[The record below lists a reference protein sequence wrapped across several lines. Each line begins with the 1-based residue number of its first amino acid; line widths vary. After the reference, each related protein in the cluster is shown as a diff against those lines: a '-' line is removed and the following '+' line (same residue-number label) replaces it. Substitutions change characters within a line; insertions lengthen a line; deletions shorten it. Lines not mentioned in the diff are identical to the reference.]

1 MLNLVSKCRSLVNS
15 IQTYGRFKF
24 ALLFVSPVVLLL
36 SAWIHR
42 TVPVP
47 KDFGYYAATND
58 SAIQRY
64 AEALDIE
71 LLLQILLFV
80 SFSVVL
86 FLLFRLALGNILS
99 FLAVVAFMTNAQVI
113 LVYLSAPFWDF
124 ATAVIPLMAI
134 TGTVA
139 LLSAQYQNLSLT
151 RNTRRRFVVT
161 IICLDLLIVSIHLR
175 VYYSSTQQMSSI
187 FAAAIVLLLIA
198 FIWLRSEKI
207 EAKSKSQ
214 TVLGANGCDRL
225 FFIPILFLL
234 LLLQPFLGRGG
245 ESYATGFLVVC
256 LLVFVSSENLLR
268 TGYKFVISTLF
279 FLVVLLRGDGAGLLF
294 YSFSGWQGAVQ
305 LVSGQGGGFHSFGIP
320 FTDAAI
326 SQINEANTGRGLIFQ
341 NIALN
346 FPSIVKNLELGWTY
360 LSDGFWKFSE
370 PPIGLNSG
378 ALNQVR
384 NRLIGAVSPISP
396 ILFISAAIIC
406 FQKSRRVALFLSLI
420 ILVFLFAIGLTR
432 PQMHQWWVLQ
442 IFGLYGALYSM
453 SCLSKNVAKIFFSQT
468 SPIRFKDRSLFFD
481 KQGFV
486 FKLKISKKIVVRF
499 LFLLSI
505 FVVSPKIVFSVLTNA
520 SEKLE
525 TTLLAALATEY
536 GQQNWEPI
544 SVENG
549 DTKNITLQRESNF
562 LKVEVSEN
570 CTLTGVRIYYLESG
584 ISDDFELEKAE
595 YYRTKFHVANTSSKI
610 VYVPFFPRTD
620 PKPAV
625 SVVGA
630 KANCSLRVYEAS
642 LLGQTLPNVALLVPN
657 EENMQVKVLAE
668 EVKITNRSDE
678 MLSDPLSFEG
688 YVRNRGY
695 QAVGDEFSNKWISD
709 QITDRILGRSRQ
721 GYQVVD
727 IWRQKID
734 LKSDAMRVIVRGSR
748 QRGIIIT
755 GWAISDPAA
764 RSVIPPDFDYVV
776 SGSIFDHTARSL
788 FECFELPPAEKI
800 EKGSIVEFF
809 VGSVFDLYS
818 PRWTNYQIDSII
830 LENGSC
836 GSKLQPR
843 NFLPTL

>member
-71 LLLQILLFV
+71 LFQILLFV

-161 IICLDLLIVSIHLR
+161 IICLDLLIVGIHLR
-175 VYYSSTQQMSSI
+175 SSSTQQMSSI
-187 FAAAIVLLLIA
+187 FVAAIVLLLIA

-305 LVSGQGGGFHSFGIP
+305 LVSGQGGVFIHLEFHLLILP
-320 FTDAAI
+320 F
-326 SQINEANTGRGLIFQ
+326 R
-341 NIALN
+341 
-346 FPSIVKNLELGWTY
+346 K
-360 LSDGFWKFSE
+360 
-370 PPIGLNSG
+370 
-378 ALNQVR
+378 
-384 NRLIGAVSPISP
+384 
-396 ILFISAAIIC
+396 
-406 FQKSRRVALFLSLI
+406 
-420 ILVFLFAIGLTR
+420 
-432 PQMHQWWVLQ
+432 
-442 IFGLYGALYSM
+442 
-453 SCLSKNVAKIFFSQT
+453 
-468 SPIRFKDRSLFFD
+468 
-481 KQGFV
+481 
-486 FKLKISKKIVVRF
+486 
-499 LFLLSI
+499 
-505 FVVSPKIVFSVLTNA
+505 
-520 SEKLE
+520 
-525 TTLLAALATEY
+525 
-536 GQQNWEPI
+536 
-544 SVENG
+544 
-549 DTKNITLQRESNF
+549 
-562 LKVEVSEN
+562 
-570 CTLTGVRIYYLESG
+570 
-584 ISDDFELEKAE
+584 
-595 YYRTKFHVANTSSKI
+595 
-610 VYVPFFPRTD
+610 
-620 PKPAV
+620 
-625 SVVGA
+625 
-630 KANCSLRVYEAS
+630 
-642 LLGQTLPNVALLVPN
+642 
-657 EENMQVKVLAE
+657 
-668 EVKITNRSDE
+668 
-678 MLSDPLSFEG
+678 
-688 YVRNRGY
+688 
-695 QAVGDEFSNKWISD
+695 
-709 QITDRILGRSRQ
+709 
-721 GYQVVD
+721 
-727 IWRQKID
+727 
-734 LKSDAMRVIVRGSR
+734 
-748 QRGIIIT
+748 
-755 GWAISDPAA
+755 
-764 RSVIPPDFDYVV
+764 
-776 SGSIFDHTARSL
+776 
-788 FECFELPPAEKI
+788 
-800 EKGSIVEFF
+800 
-809 VGSVFDLYS
+809 
-818 PRWTNYQIDSII
+818 
-830 LENGSC
+830 
-836 GSKLQPR
+836 
-843 NFLPTL
+843 